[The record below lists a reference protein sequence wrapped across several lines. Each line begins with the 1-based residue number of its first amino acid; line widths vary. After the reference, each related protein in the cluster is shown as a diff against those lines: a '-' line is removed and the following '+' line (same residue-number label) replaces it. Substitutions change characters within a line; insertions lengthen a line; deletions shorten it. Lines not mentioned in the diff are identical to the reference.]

1 MTQIKIAKNEN
12 EINLELGQAN
22 RHGLIAGATG
32 TGKTITLKVLA
43 EQFSKAGVPVFMSDV
58 KGNISS
64 IAEAGSIN
72 DKIQE
77 RIDMMKIDDYENN
90 AFPVTLFDVFQKT
103 GVPVR
108 TTITEM
114 GPLLIGKLLDL
125 NNTQLGVLDIV
136 FKVAD
141 ESGLLLIDMK
151 DFKALLKE
159 INENREEYAEKYG
172 NISSASIGAI
182 QRALLRLESEGAETF
197 FGEPALQLEDFIKF
211 DDSGRGMIN
220 VLDASVL
227 YQKPKLYATFLLWL
241 LSELFESLPEVG
253 DPEKPKIVFFFDE
266 AHLLFNDSSKELI
279 EKVEQVVR
287 LIRSKGVGIYFVT
300 QNPIDIP
307 ESVLGQLGNRV
318 QHALRSYTP
327 KDQKAIKSAAQT
339 FRQNESFDTAQVI
352 GELKTGEALISFL
365 NDEGQP
371 NVVERA
377 FIRPPESK
385 IGVIDE
391 SVKKDLIENASLN
404 ETYKET
410 FDRESAYEM
419 LQNKIEKQPEEEP
432 KTKKSQS
439 TKKETTLRRKK
450 NLHNSKK
457 KHLNSYQ
464 QLEDKLVEK
473 SYVIYL
479 ERKDANYFLL
489 SYI

>member
-1 MTQIKIAKNEN
+1 MTQLKIAKNEN
-12 EINLELGQAN
+12 EVNLELSQAN

-43 EQFSKAGVPVFMSDV
+43 EQFSKAGVPVFMSDI
-58 KGNISS
+58 KGDISS
-64 IAEAGSIN
+64 IAESGSIN

-77 RIDMMKIDDYENN
+77 RLDLLKLDEYSNN
-90 AFPVTLFDVFQKT
+90 AYPVTLFDIFQKN

-159 INENREEYAEKYG
+159 INANRAEYAEKYG

-182 QRALLRLESEGAETF
+182 QRSLLRLESEGAETF
-197 FGEPALQLEDFIKF
+197 FGEPALELEDFIKF
-211 DDSGRGMIN
+211 DESGKGMIN

-339 FRQNESFDTAQVI
+339 FRQNENFDTAQVI

-365 NDEGQP
+365 NEEGQP
-371 NVVERA
+371 NIVERA

-391 SVKKDLIENASLN
+391 HVKKDLINNSPLN

-410 FDRESAYEM
+410 FDRESAFEM
-419 LQNKIEKQPEEEP
+419 LQKKIEKQPETSEESKSSKKTKNTQKDSEP
-432 KTKKSQS
+432 K
-439 TKKETTLRRKK
+439 KKEKSSQFQKET
-450 NLHNSKK
+450 SK
-457 KHLNSYQ
+457 
-464 QLEDKLVEK
+464 
-473 SYVIYL
+473 
-479 ERKDANYFLL
+479 LL
-489 SYI
+489 STVGRQIGREIVRNIFGTKRR

>member
-58 KGNISS
+58 KGDISS

-419 LQNKIEKQPEEEP
+419 LQNKIEKQPEEEQ

-439 TKKETTLRRKK
+439 TKKETT
-450 NLHNSKK
+450 SKK
-457 KHLNSYQ
+457 K
-464 QLEDKLVEK
+464 EK
-473 SYVIYL
+473 PSQFQK
-479 ERKDANYFLL
+479 ETSKFL
-489 SYI
+489 STVGRQIGREIVRNIFGTKRR

>member
-58 KGNISS
+58 KGDISS

-211 DDSGRGMIN
+211 DDSGKGMIN

-339 FRQNESFDTAQVI
+339 FRQNESFDTAQII

-419 LQNKIEKQPEEEP
+419 LQNKIEKQPEEEQ

-439 TKKETTLRRKK
+439 TKKETT
-450 NLHNSKK
+450 SKK
-457 KHLNSYQ
+457 K
-464 QLEDKLVEK
+464 EK
-473 SYVIYL
+473 PSQFQK
-479 ERKDANYFLL
+479 ETSKFL
-489 SYI
+489 STVGRQIGREIVRNIFGTKRR

>member
-58 KGNISS
+58 KGDISS

-72 DKIQE
+72 DKVQE

-159 INENREEYAEKYG
+159 INENRAEYAEKYG

-227 YQKPKLYATFLLWL
+227 YQNPKLYATFLLWL

-439 TKKETTLRRKK
+439 TKKETT
-450 NLHNSKK
+450 SKK
-457 KHLNSYQ
+457 K
-464 QLEDKLVEK
+464 EK
-473 SYVIYL
+473 PSQFQK
-479 ERKDANYFLL
+479 ETSKFL
-489 SYI
+489 STVGRQIGREIVRNIFGTKRR

>member
-58 KGNISS
+58 KGDISS

-159 INENREEYAEKYG
+159 INENRAEYAEKYG

-211 DDSGRGMIN
+211 DDSGKGMIN

-419 LQNKIEKQPEEEP
+419 LQNKIEKQPEEEQ

-439 TKKETTLRRKK
+439 TKKETT
-450 NLHNSKK
+450 SKK
-457 KHLNSYQ
+457 K
-464 QLEDKLVEK
+464 EK
-473 SYVIYL
+473 PSQFQK
-479 ERKDANYFLL
+479 ETSKFL
-489 SYI
+489 STVGRQIGREIVRNIFGTKRR

>member
-58 KGNISS
+58 KGDISS

-159 INENREEYAEKYG
+159 INENRAEYAEKYG

-182 QRALLRLESEGAETF
+182 QRALLRLETEGAETF

-211 DDSGRGMIN
+211 DDSGKGMIN

-419 LQNKIEKQPEEEP
+419 LQNKIEKQPEEEQ

-439 TKKETTLRRKK
+439 TKKETT
-450 NLHNSKK
+450 SKK
-457 KHLNSYQ
+457 K
-464 QLEDKLVEK
+464 EK
-473 SYVIYL
+473 PSQFQK
-479 ERKDANYFLL
+479 ETSKFL
-489 SYI
+489 STVGRQIGREIVRNIFGTKRR

>member
-58 KGNISS
+58 KGDISS

-300 QNPIDIP
+300 QNPIDIT

-385 IGVIDE
+385 IGVIAE

-439 TKKETTLRRKK
+439 TKKETT
-450 NLHNSKK
+450 SKK
-457 KHLNSYQ
+457 K
-464 QLEDKLVEK
+464 EK
-473 SYVIYL
+473 PSQFQK
-479 ERKDANYFLL
+479 ETSKFL
-489 SYI
+489 STVGRQIGREIVRNIFGTKRR

>member
-58 KGNISS
+58 KGDISS

-72 DKIQE
+72 DKVQE

-439 TKKETTLRRKK
+439 TKKETT
-450 NLHNSKK
+450 SKK
-457 KHLNSYQ
+457 K
-464 QLEDKLVEK
+464 EK
-473 SYVIYL
+473 PSQFQK
-479 ERKDANYFLL
+479 ETSKFL
-489 SYI
+489 STVGRQIGREIVRNIFGTKRR

>member
-58 KGNISS
+58 KGDISS

-77 RIDMMKIDDYENN
+77 RIDMMKIDDYKNN

-159 INENREEYAEKYG
+159 INENRAEYAEKYG

-211 DDSGRGMIN
+211 DESGRGMIN

-339 FRQNESFDTAQVI
+339 FRQNESFNTAQVI

-391 SVKKDLIENASLN
+391 SVKKDLIDNAPLN

-432 KTKKSQS
+432 KTKKSTS
-439 TKKETTLRRKK
+439 TKKETT
-450 NLHNSKK
+450 SKK
-457 KHLNSYQ
+457 K
-464 QLEDKLVEK
+464 EK
-473 SYVIYL
+473 PSQFQK
-479 ERKDANYFLL
+479 ETSKFL
-489 SYI
+489 STVGRQIGREIVRNIFGTKRR

>member
-58 KGNISS
+58 KGDISS

-159 INENREEYAEKYG
+159 INENRAEYAEKYG

-182 QRALLRLESEGAETF
+182 QRALLRLETEGAETF

-439 TKKETTLRRKK
+439 TKKETT
-450 NLHNSKK
+450 SKK
-457 KHLNSYQ
+457 K
-464 QLEDKLVEK
+464 EK
-473 SYVIYL
+473 PSQFQK
-479 ERKDANYFLL
+479 ETSKFL
-489 SYI
+489 STVGRQIGREIVRNIFGTKRR

>member
-58 KGNISS
+58 KGDISS

-77 RIDMMKIDDYENN
+77 RIDMMKIDDYKNN

-159 INENREEYAEKYG
+159 INENRAEYAEKYG

-211 DDSGRGMIN
+211 DESGRGMIN

-391 SVKKDLIENASLN
+391 SVKKDLIENAPLN

-419 LQNKIEKQPEEEP
+419 LQNKIEKQPEEEQ
-432 KTKKSQS
+432 KAKKSTS
-439 TKKETTLRRKK
+439 TKKETT
-450 NLHNSKK
+450 SKK
-457 KHLNSYQ
+457 K
-464 QLEDKLVEK
+464 EK
-473 SYVIYL
+473 PSQFQK
-479 ERKDANYFLL
+479 ETSKFL
-489 SYI
+489 STVGRQIGREIVRNIFGTKRR

>member
-58 KGNISS
+58 KGDISS

-77 RIDMMKIDDYENN
+77 RIDMMKIDDYKNN

-159 INENREEYAEKYG
+159 INENRAEYAEKYG

-211 DDSGRGMIN
+211 DESGRGMIN

-227 YQKPKLYATFLLWL
+227 YKKPKLYATFLLWL

-391 SVKKDLIENASLN
+391 SVKKDLIDNAPLN

-419 LQNKIEKQPEEEP
+419 LQNKIEKQHEEEP

-439 TKKETTLRRKK
+439 SKKETT
-450 NLHNSKK
+450 SKK
-457 KHLNSYQ
+457 K
-464 QLEDKLVEK
+464 EK
-473 SYVIYL
+473 PSQFQK
-479 ERKDANYFLL
+479 ETSKFL
-489 SYI
+489 STVGRQIGREIVRNIFGTKRR

>member
-58 KGNISS
+58 KGDISS

-352 GELKTGEALISFL
+352 GELKTGEALISLL

-385 IGVIDE
+385 IGVIAE

-439 TKKETTLRRKK
+439 TKKETT
-450 NLHNSKK
+450 SKK
-457 KHLNSYQ
+457 K
-464 QLEDKLVEK
+464 EK
-473 SYVIYL
+473 PSQFQK
-479 ERKDANYFLL
+479 ETSKFL
-489 SYI
+489 STVGRQIGREIVRNIFGTKRR

>member
-58 KGNISS
+58 KGDISS

-159 INENREEYAEKYG
+159 INENRAEYAEKYG

-182 QRALLRLESEGAETF
+182 QRALLRLETEGAETF

-211 DDSGRGMIN
+211 DDSGKGMIN

-439 TKKETTLRRKK
+439 TKKETT
-450 NLHNSKK
+450 SKK
-457 KHLNSYQ
+457 K
-464 QLEDKLVEK
+464 EK
-473 SYVIYL
+473 PSQFQK
-479 ERKDANYFLL
+479 ETSKFL
-489 SYI
+489 STVGRQIGREIVRNIFGTKRR

>member
-43 EQFSKAGVPVFMSDV
+43 EQFSIAGVPVFMSDV
-58 KGNISS
+58 KGDISS

-77 RIDMMKIDDYENN
+77 RIDMMKIDDYKNN

-159 INENREEYAEKYG
+159 INENRAEYAEKYG

-266 AHLLFNDSSKELI
+266 AHHLFNDSSKELI

-339 FRQNESFDTAQVI
+339 FRQNESFDTTQVI

-391 SVKKDLIENASLN
+391 SVKKDLIENAPLN

-419 LQNKIEKQPEEEP
+419 LQNKIEKQPEEEQ
-432 KTKKSQS
+432 KTKKSTS
-439 TKKETTLRRKK
+439 TKKETT
-450 NLHNSKK
+450 SKK
-457 KHLNSYQ
+457 K
-464 QLEDKLVEK
+464 EK
-473 SYVIYL
+473 PSQFQK
-479 ERKDANYFLL
+479 ETSKFL
-489 SYI
+489 STVGRQIGREIVRNIFGTKRR

>member
-58 KGNISS
+58 KGDISS

-77 RIDMMKIDDYENN
+77 RIDMMKIDDYKNN

-159 INENREEYAEKYG
+159 INENRAEYAEKYG

-211 DDSGRGMIN
+211 DESGRGMIN

-391 SVKKDLIENASLN
+391 SVKKDLIENAPLN

-432 KTKKSQS
+432 KAKKSTS
-439 TKKETTLRRKK
+439 TKKETS
-450 NLHNSKK
+450 SKK
-457 KHLNSYQ
+457 K
-464 QLEDKLVEK
+464 EK
-473 SYVIYL
+473 PSQFQK
-479 ERKDANYFLL
+479 ETSKFL
-489 SYI
+489 STVGRQIGREIVRNIFGTKRR

>member
-58 KGNISS
+58 KGDISS
-64 IAEAGSIN
+64 IAEAGFIN

-159 INENREEYAEKYG
+159 INENRAEYAEKYG

-182 QRALLRLESEGAETF
+182 QRALLRLETEGAETF

-385 IGVIDE
+385 INVIDE

-419 LQNKIEKQPEEEP
+419 LQNKIEKQPEEEQ

-439 TKKETTLRRKK
+439 TKKETT
-450 NLHNSKK
+450 SKK
-457 KHLNSYQ
+457 K
-464 QLEDKLVEK
+464 EK
-473 SYVIYL
+473 PSQFQK
-479 ERKDANYFLL
+479 ETSKFL
-489 SYI
+489 STVGRQIGREIVRNIFGTKRR

>member
-32 TGKTITLKVLA
+32 TDKTITLKVLA

-58 KGNISS
+58 KGDISS

-159 INENREEYAEKYG
+159 INENRAEYAEKYG

-182 QRALLRLESEGAETF
+182 QRALLRLETEGAETF

-211 DDSGRGMIN
+211 DDSGKGMIN

-419 LQNKIEKQPEEEP
+419 LQNKIEKQPEEEQ

-439 TKKETTLRRKK
+439 TKKETT
-450 NLHNSKK
+450 SKK
-457 KHLNSYQ
+457 K
-464 QLEDKLVEK
+464 EK
-473 SYVIYL
+473 PSQFQK
-479 ERKDANYFLL
+479 ETSKFL
-489 SYI
+489 STVGRQIGREIVRNIFGTKRR

>member
-58 KGNISS
+58 KGDISS
-64 IAEAGSIN
+64 IAEAASIN

-77 RIDMMKIDDYENN
+77 RIDMMKIDDYKNN

-159 INENREEYAEKYG
+159 INENRAEYAEKYG

-211 DDSGRGMIN
+211 DESGRGMIN

-391 SVKKDLIENASLN
+391 SVKKDLIDNAPLN

-410 FDRESAYEM
+410 FDRESSYEM
-419 LQNKIEKQPEEEP
+419 LQNKIEKQPEEEQ

-439 TKKETTLRRKK
+439 TKKETT
-450 NLHNSKK
+450 SKK
-457 KHLNSYQ
+457 K
-464 QLEDKLVEK
+464 EK
-473 SYVIYL
+473 PSQFQK
-479 ERKDANYFLL
+479 ETSKFL
-489 SYI
+489 STVGRQIGREIVRNIFGTKRR

>member
-58 KGNISS
+58 KGDISS
-64 IAEAGSIN
+64 IAEAASIN

-77 RIDMMKIDDYENN
+77 RIDMMKIDDYKNN

-159 INENREEYAEKYG
+159 INENRAEYAEKYG

-211 DDSGRGMIN
+211 DESSRGMIN

-391 SVKKDLIENASLN
+391 SVKKDLIDNAPLN

-419 LQNKIEKQPEEEP
+419 LQNKIEKQPEEEQ

-439 TKKETTLRRKK
+439 TKKETT
-450 NLHNSKK
+450 SKK
-457 KHLNSYQ
+457 K
-464 QLEDKLVEK
+464 EK
-473 SYVIYL
+473 PSQFQK
-479 ERKDANYFLL
+479 ETSKFL
-489 SYI
+489 STVGRQIGREIVRNIFGTKRR

>member
-58 KGNISS
+58 KGDISS

-385 IGVIDE
+385 IGVIAE
-391 SVKKDLIENASLN
+391 SVKNDLIENASLN

-439 TKKETTLRRKK
+439 TKKETT
-450 NLHNSKK
+450 SKK
-457 KHLNSYQ
+457 K
-464 QLEDKLVEK
+464 EK
-473 SYVIYL
+473 PSQFQK
-479 ERKDANYFLL
+479 ETSKFL
-489 SYI
+489 STVGRQIGREIVRNIFGTKRR

>member
-58 KGNISS
+58 KGDISS

-77 RIDMMKIDDYENN
+77 RIDMMKIDDYKNN

-159 INENREEYAEKYG
+159 INENRAEYAEKYG

-391 SVKKDLIENASLN
+391 SVKKDLIENAPLN
-404 ETYKET
+404 KTYKET

-432 KTKKSQS
+432 KTKKSTS
-439 TKKETTLRRKK
+439 TKKETT
-450 NLHNSKK
+450 SKK
-457 KHLNSYQ
+457 K
-464 QLEDKLVEK
+464 EK
-473 SYVIYL
+473 PSQFQK
-479 ERKDANYFLL
+479 ETSKFL
-489 SYI
+489 STVGRQIGREIVRNIFGTKRR

>member
-58 KGNISS
+58 KGDISS
-64 IAEAGSIN
+64 IAESGSIN

-77 RIDMMKIDDYENN
+77 RIDMMKIDDYKNN

-159 INENREEYAEKYG
+159 INENRVEYTEKYG

-211 DDSGRGMIN
+211 DESGRGMIN

-385 IGVIDE
+385 IGVIGE
-391 SVKKDLIENASLN
+391 SVKKDLIDNAPLN

-419 LQNKIEKQPEEEP
+419 LQNKIEKQPEEEQ
-432 KTKKSQS
+432 KTKKSTS
-439 TKKETTLRRKK
+439 TKKETT
-450 NLHNSKK
+450 SKK
-457 KHLNSYQ
+457 K
-464 QLEDKLVEK
+464 EK
-473 SYVIYL
+473 PSQFQK
-479 ERKDANYFLL
+479 ETSKFL
-489 SYI
+489 STVGRQIGREIVRNIFGTKRR

>member
-58 KGNISS
+58 KGDISS

-439 TKKETTLRRKK
+439 TKKETT
-450 NLHNSKK
+450 SKK
-457 KHLNSYQ
+457 K
-464 QLEDKLVEK
+464 EK
-473 SYVIYL
+473 PSQFQK
-479 ERKDANYFLL
+479 ETSKFL
-489 SYI
+489 STVGRQIGREIVRNIFGTKRR

>member
-58 KGNISS
+58 KGDISS

-72 DKIQE
+72 DKVQE

-159 INENREEYAEKYG
+159 INENRAEYTEKYG
-172 NISSASIGAI
+172 NVSSASIGAI

-391 SVKKDLIENASLN
+391 SVKKDLIENALLN

-410 FDRESAYEM
+410 FDRESAYEI

-439 TKKETTLRRKK
+439 TKKETT
-450 NLHNSKK
+450 SKK
-457 KHLNSYQ
+457 K
-464 QLEDKLVEK
+464 EK
-473 SYVIYL
+473 PSQFQK
-479 ERKDANYFLL
+479 ETSKFL
-489 SYI
+489 STVGRQIGREIVRNIFGTKRR

>member
-58 KGNISS
+58 KGDISS

-77 RIDMMKIDDYENN
+77 RIDMMKIDDYKNN

-159 INENREEYAEKYG
+159 INENRAEYAEKYG

-419 LQNKIEKQPEEEP
+419 LQNKIEKQPEEEQ
-432 KTKKSQS
+432 KTKKSTS
-439 TKKETTLRRKK
+439 TKKETT
-450 NLHNSKK
+450 SKK
-457 KHLNSYQ
+457 K
-464 QLEDKLVEK
+464 EK
-473 SYVIYL
+473 PSQFQK
-479 ERKDANYFLL
+479 ETSKFL
-489 SYI
+489 STVGRQIGREIVRNIFGTKRR

>member
-58 KGNISS
+58 KGDISS

-339 FRQNESFDTAQVI
+339 FRQNESFDTAQII

-385 IGVIDE
+385 IGVIAE

-439 TKKETTLRRKK
+439 TKKETT
-450 NLHNSKK
+450 SKK
-457 KHLNSYQ
+457 K
-464 QLEDKLVEK
+464 EK
-473 SYVIYL
+473 PSQFQK
-479 ERKDANYFLL
+479 ETSKFL
-489 SYI
+489 STVGKQIGREIVRNIFGTKRR

>member
-58 KGNISS
+58 KGDISS

-72 DKIQE
+72 DKVQE

-159 INENREEYAEKYG
+159 INENRAEYTEKYG
-172 NISSASIGAI
+172 NVSSASIGAI

-377 FIRPPESK
+377 FIRPPESE

-391 SVKKDLIENASLN
+391 SVKIDLIENASLN

-410 FDRESAYEM
+410 FDRESAYEI

-439 TKKETTLRRKK
+439 TKKETT
-450 NLHNSKK
+450 SKK
-457 KHLNSYQ
+457 K
-464 QLEDKLVEK
+464 EK
-473 SYVIYL
+473 PSQFQK
-479 ERKDANYFLL
+479 ETSKFL
-489 SYI
+489 STVGRQIGREIVRNIFGTKRR

>member
-58 KGNISS
+58 KGDISS

-172 NISSASIGAI
+172 NISSVSIGAI

-385 IGVIDE
+385 IGVIAE

-439 TKKETTLRRKK
+439 TKKETT
-450 NLHNSKK
+450 SKK
-457 KHLNSYQ
+457 K
-464 QLEDKLVEK
+464 EK
-473 SYVIYL
+473 PSQFQK
-479 ERKDANYFLL
+479 ETSKFL
-489 SYI
+489 STVGRQIGREIVRNIFGTKRR

>member
-58 KGNISS
+58 KGDISS

-159 INENREEYAEKYG
+159 INENRAEYAEKYG

-182 QRALLRLESEGAETF
+182 QRALLRLETEGAETF

-211 DDSGRGMIN
+211 DDSGKGMIN

-327 KDQKAIKSAAQT
+327 KDQKAIKSAART

-419 LQNKIEKQPEEEP
+419 LQNKIEKQPEEEQ

-439 TKKETTLRRKK
+439 TKKETT
-450 NLHNSKK
+450 SKK
-457 KHLNSYQ
+457 K
-464 QLEDKLVEK
+464 EK
-473 SYVIYL
+473 PSQFQK
-479 ERKDANYFLL
+479 ETSKFL
-489 SYI
+489 STVGRQIGREIVRNIFGTKRR

>member
-58 KGNISS
+58 KGDISS
-64 IAEAGSIN
+64 IAEAASIN

-77 RIDMMKIDDYENN
+77 RIDMMKIDDYKNN

-159 INENREEYAEKYG
+159 INENRAEYAEKYG

-211 DDSGRGMIN
+211 DESGRGMIN

-391 SVKKDLIENASLN
+391 SVKKDLIDNAPLN

-419 LQNKIEKQPEEEP
+419 LQNKIEKQPEEEQ

-439 TKKETTLRRKK
+439 TKKETT
-450 NLHNSKK
+450 SKK
-457 KHLNSYQ
+457 K
-464 QLEDKLVEK
+464 EK
-473 SYVIYL
+473 PSQFQK
-479 ERKDANYFLL
+479 ETSKFL
-489 SYI
+489 STVGRQIGREIVRNIFGTKRR

>member
-58 KGNISS
+58 KGDISS

-77 RIDMMKIDDYENN
+77 RIDMMKIEDYKNN

-159 INENREEYAEKYG
+159 INENRAEYAEKYG

-211 DDSGRGMIN
+211 DESGRGMIN

-391 SVKKDLIENASLN
+391 SVKKDLIDNAPLN

-410 FDRESAYEM
+410 FDRESAYEI

-432 KTKKSQS
+432 KTKKSTS
-439 TKKETTLRRKK
+439 TKKETT
-450 NLHNSKK
+450 SKK
-457 KHLNSYQ
+457 K
-464 QLEDKLVEK
+464 EK
-473 SYVIYL
+473 PSQFQK
-479 ERKDANYFLL
+479 ETSKFL
-489 SYI
+489 STVGRQIGREIVRNIFGTKRR

>member
-58 KGNISS
+58 KGDISS
-64 IAEAGSIN
+64 IAESGSIN

-77 RIDMMKIDDYENN
+77 RIDMMKIDDYKNN

-159 INENREEYAEKYG
+159 INENRAEYAEKYG

-211 DDSGRGMIN
+211 DESGRGMIN

-339 FRQNESFDTAQVI
+339 FRQNESFNTAQVI

-391 SVKKDLIENASLN
+391 SVKKDLIDNAPLN

-419 LQNKIEKQPEEEP
+419 LQNKIEKQPEEEQ
-432 KTKKSQS
+432 KTKKSTS
-439 TKKETTLRRKK
+439 TKKETT
-450 NLHNSKK
+450 SKK
-457 KHLNSYQ
+457 K
-464 QLEDKLVEK
+464 EK
-473 SYVIYL
+473 PSQFQK
-479 ERKDANYFLL
+479 ETSKFL
-489 SYI
+489 STVGRQIGREIVRNIFGTKRR

>member
-58 KGNISS
+58 KGDISS
-64 IAEAGSIN
+64 IAEAGFIN

-159 INENREEYAEKYG
+159 INENRAEYAEKYG

-182 QRALLRLESEGAETF
+182 QRALLRLETEGAETF

-211 DDSGRGMIN
+211 DDSGKGMIN

-419 LQNKIEKQPEEEP
+419 LQNKIEKQPEEEQ

-439 TKKETTLRRKK
+439 TKKETT
-450 NLHNSKK
+450 SKK
-457 KHLNSYQ
+457 K
-464 QLEDKLVEK
+464 EK
-473 SYVIYL
+473 PSQFQK
-479 ERKDANYFLL
+479 ETSKFL
-489 SYI
+489 STVGRQIGREIVRNIFGTKRR

>member
-58 KGNISS
+58 KGDISS
-64 IAEAGSIN
+64 ITEAGSIN

-159 INENREEYAEKYG
+159 INENRAEYAEKYG

-182 QRALLRLESEGAETF
+182 QRALLRLETEGAETF

-211 DDSGRGMIN
+211 DDSGKGMIN

-419 LQNKIEKQPEEEP
+419 LQNKIEKQPEEEQ

-439 TKKETTLRRKK
+439 TKKETT
-450 NLHNSKK
+450 SKK
-457 KHLNSYQ
+457 K
-464 QLEDKLVEK
+464 EK
-473 SYVIYL
+473 PSQFQK
-479 ERKDANYFLL
+479 ETSKFL
-489 SYI
+489 STVGRQIGREIVRNIFGTKRR

>member
-58 KGNISS
+58 KGDISS

-77 RIDMMKIDDYENN
+77 RIDMMKIEDYKNN

-159 INENREEYAEKYG
+159 INENRVEYAEKYG

-211 DDSGRGMIN
+211 DESGRGMIN

-385 IGVIDE
+385 IGVIAE

-439 TKKETTLRRKK
+439 TKKETT
-450 NLHNSKK
+450 SKK
-457 KHLNSYQ
+457 K
-464 QLEDKLVEK
+464 EK
-473 SYVIYL
+473 PSQFQK
-479 ERKDANYFLL
+479 ETSKFL
-489 SYI
+489 STVGRQIGREIVRNIFGTKRR

>member
-58 KGNISS
+58 KGDISS

-77 RIDMMKIDDYENN
+77 RIDMMKIEDYKNN

-159 INENREEYAEKYG
+159 INENRAEYAEKYG

-211 DDSGRGMIN
+211 DESGRGMIN

-391 SVKKDLIENASLN
+391 SVKKDLIDNAPLN

-432 KTKKSQS
+432 KTKKSTS
-439 TKKETTLRRKK
+439 TKKETT
-450 NLHNSKK
+450 SKK
-457 KHLNSYQ
+457 K
-464 QLEDKLVEK
+464 EK
-473 SYVIYL
+473 PSQFQK
-479 ERKDANYFLL
+479 ETSKFL
-489 SYI
+489 STVGRQIGREIVRNIFGTKRR

>member
-58 KGNISS
+58 KGDISS

-253 DPEKPKIVFFFDE
+253 DHEKPKIVFFFDE

-339 FRQNESFDTAQVI
+339 FRQNESCDTAQVI

-385 IGVIDE
+385 IGVIAE

-439 TKKETTLRRKK
+439 TKKETT
-450 NLHNSKK
+450 SKK
-457 KHLNSYQ
+457 K
-464 QLEDKLVEK
+464 EK
-473 SYVIYL
+473 PSQFQK
-479 ERKDANYFLL
+479 ETSKFL
-489 SYI
+489 STVGRQIGREIVRNIFGTKRR

>member
-43 EQFSKAGVPVFMSDV
+43 EQFSKAGVAVFMSDV
-58 KGNISS
+58 KGDISS

-77 RIDMMKIDDYENN
+77 RIDMMKIDDYDNN

-159 INENREEYAEKYG
+159 INENRAEYAEKYG

-211 DDSGRGMIN
+211 DESGRGMIN

-307 ESVLGQLGNRV
+307 ESVIGQLGNRV

-439 TKKETTLRRKK
+439 TKKETT
-450 NLHNSKK
+450 SKK
-457 KHLNSYQ
+457 K
-464 QLEDKLVEK
+464 EK
-473 SYVIYL
+473 PSQFQK
-479 ERKDANYFLL
+479 ETSKFL
-489 SYI
+489 STVGRQIGREIVRNIFGTKRR

>member
-1 MTQIKIAKNEN
+1 MTQLKIAKNEN
-12 EINLELGQAN
+12 EVNLELSQAN

-43 EQFSKAGVPVFMSDV
+43 EQFSKAGVPVFMSDI
-58 KGNISS
+58 KGDISS
-64 IAEAGSIN
+64 IAESGSIN

-77 RIDMMKIDDYENN
+77 RLDLVKLDEYSNN
-90 AFPVTLFDVFQKT
+90 AYPVTLFDIFQKN

-159 INENREEYAEKYG
+159 INANRAEYAEKYG

-182 QRALLRLESEGAETF
+182 QRSLLRLESEGAETF
-197 FGEPALQLEDFIKF
+197 FGEPALELEDFIKF
-211 DDSGRGMIN
+211 DESGKGMIN

-339 FRQNESFDTAQVI
+339 FRQNENFDTAQVI

-365 NDEGQP
+365 NEEGQP
-371 NVVERA
+371 NIVERA

-391 SVKKDLIENASLN
+391 HVKKDLINNSPLN

-410 FDRESAYEM
+410 FDRESAFEM
-419 LQNKIEKQPEEEP
+419 LQKKIEKQPETSEESKSSKKTKNTQKDSEP
-432 KTKKSQS
+432 KKKEKSSQFQKETSKLLSTVGRQIGREIVRNIFGTKK
-439 TKKETTLRRKK
+439 R
-450 NLHNSKK
+450 
-457 KHLNSYQ
+457 
-464 QLEDKLVEK
+464 
-473 SYVIYL
+473 
-479 ERKDANYFLL
+479 
-489 SYI
+489 